1 MEGIKLDLNPVLST
15 KSIQSDLINSVD
27 TKQNFGEILSKAI
40 DDVNG
45 AQVASENMGRLL
57 AIGEIDNL
65 HDVQIAGQKA
75 ELALN
80 LMVQVRNKILD
91 AYSEI
96 NRIQF

>member
-1 MEGIKLDLNPVLST
+1 MEGIKLDLNPIMS
-15 KSIQSDLINSVD
+15 KGIKSDLIKPVE
-27 TKQNFGEILSKAI
+27 TEQNFGEILSKAI
-40 DDVNG
+40 DEVNS
-45 AQVASENMGRLL
+45 AQIESETMGHLL

-75 ELALN
+75 ELTLN

-91 AYSEI
+91 AYNEI

>member
-1 MEGIKLDLNPVLST
+1 MEGIKLDLNPIMS
-15 KSIQSDLINSVD
+15 KGIKSDLIKPVE
-27 TKQNFGEILSKAI
+27 TEQNFGEILSKAI
-40 DDVNG
+40 DDVNS
-45 AQVASENMGRLL
+45 AQVESETMGRLL

-75 ELALN
+75 ELTLN

-91 AYSEI
+91 AYNEI